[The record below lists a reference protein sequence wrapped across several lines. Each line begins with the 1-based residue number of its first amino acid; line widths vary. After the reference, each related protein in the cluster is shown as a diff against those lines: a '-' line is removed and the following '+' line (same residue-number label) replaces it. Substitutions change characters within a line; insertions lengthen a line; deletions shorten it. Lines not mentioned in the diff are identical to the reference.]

1 MGKKFRYNYW
11 SNNLTLSE
19 TSKLRH
25 KLHQL
30 IYNNV
35 NKIHKF
41 DKEMFEQL
49 KQMILSNDINDRK
62 IALGLVTNGK
72 FTPKQATYLVYNCS
86 EMMSPEYTTAH
97 DEDIIPI
104 VYSYQFNKS
113 SSIK

>member
-72 FTPKQATYLVYNCS
+72 FTPKQATYLVYECAQLV
-86 EMMSPEYTTAH
+86 SPDYTSPDLDNIDH
-97 DEDIIPI
+97 I
-104 VYSYQFNKS
+104 VYTYQFNKS
-113 SSIK
+113 ASIK